1 VGGLDREQLVALLVT
16 AADRHVDVERSIRLS
31 AARAS
36 GDLRELRAQVDSGL
50 RTRRFL
56 DYHRSAEWA
65 RSARPVVEEL
75 AAAARE
81 SPSAELVEVLQRAVG
96 HVVKT
101 MLRADDSSG
110 LIGDLA
116 RDLLEA
122 HAVACD
128 AGVADPVKLAAW
140 MVRFRFRD
148 QDFFEVDPVRYR
160 DALGDRGLAAYRRA
174 VAESE
179 GADAFARRYARERLA
194 VLDGDVDQVVELLG
208 GDLTGP
214 HQFRA
219 VAGAMVELGRDDLA
233 LSWIARGVAETSG
246 WQVDHL
252 YELACGIHARRGEP
266 LEVLRHRRAHHERS
280 PSASTYSRLREAAEA
295 VGAWSVKRDAA
306 RTRLGERDRRGLAE
320 ALLRDGDVELAWRTA
335 LTMPP
340 LDVGADLW
348 LRLAD
353 ARAQEHPAE
362 ALGVYERLVDE
373 ALVTAD
379 RRSYA
384 AAIRVLKKARSVAA
398 AAGSMETFDA
408 IVARLRDAHRRRPTL
423 IAMLDRAGMR

>member
-1 VGGLDREQLVALLVT
+1 MGGLDREQLVALLVA

-56 DYHRSAEWA
+56 DYHRGAEWA
-65 RSARPVVEEL
+65 RSARRVVEEL
-75 AAAARE
+75 AAAARQ

-116 RDLLEA
+116 RDLLDA

-208 GDLTGP
+208 GDLKGA

-233 LSWIARGVAETSG
+233 LSWVARGVAETSG

-252 YELACGIHARRGEP
+252 YELACEIHARRGDP
-266 LEVLRHRRAHHERS
+266 HEVLRHRRAHHERS

-295 VGAWSVKRDAA
+295 VGAWSVERDAA
-306 RTRLGERDRRGLAE
+306 RRRLGERDRRGLAD

-335 LTMPP
+335 MLMPSAE
-340 LDVGADLW
+340 VGRDLW

-353 ARAQEHPAE
+353 ARAQEHPA
-362 ALGVYERLVDE
+362 AAFTVYERLVDE

-384 AAIRVLKKARSVAA
+384 AAIRVLKKARSTA
-398 AAGSMETFDA
+398 AAGGITERFDA
-408 IVARLRDAHRRRPTL
+408 TVARLRDEHRRRPAL
-423 IAMLDRAGMR
+423 ISMLDRAGMP